1 MSWRGLGEWEG
12 ESVTRLAGWEKMG
25 GINGGKLPRE
35 SEPWN
40 LMERKGVVYG
50 MRTEASTKPRAG
62 LVASETLTGP
72 SNFELPVASGA
83 GHFRC
88 WTHWC
93 PIPFPRWMCLCST
106 MPAGQ
111 LFLLPFIKATGQ
123 RSQCLAP
130 ECTTSFRG
138 SRGMC
143 ISLRSHDSLHLT
155 GTAALEEDA
164 QILKVIEAYCTSANF
179 QQGHGSSRFPQ
190 TTFSNEWCF
199 FATAHCLLEKEK
211 SNPDGLQGV

>member
-40 LMERKGVVYG
+40 LMERKGVVHG
-50 MRTEASTKPRAG
+50 MRTGASAKPRAG
-62 LVASETLTGP
+62 LVASETLAGP
-72 SNFELPVASGA
+72 SNFELQVASGA
-83 GHFRC
+83 GHSRC

-130 ECTTSFRG
+130 ECTASFRG
-138 SRGMC
+138 SGGMC
-143 ISLRSHDSLHLT
+143 LP
-155 GTAALEEDA
+155 EE
-164 QILKVIEAYCTSANF
+164 
-179 QQGHGSSRFPQ
+179 SRFV
-190 TTFSNEWCF
+190 TLDRYGCSGRGRSDSESDRS
-199 FATAHCLLEKEK
+199 LLYQCQPSTRPRLK
-211 SNPDGLQGV
+211 